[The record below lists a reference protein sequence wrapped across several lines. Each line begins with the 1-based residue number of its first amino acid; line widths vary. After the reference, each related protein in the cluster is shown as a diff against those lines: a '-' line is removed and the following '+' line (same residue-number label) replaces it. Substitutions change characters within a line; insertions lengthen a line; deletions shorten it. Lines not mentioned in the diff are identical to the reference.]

1 MAYLVK
7 IKVKK
12 NIFHNNTGKD
22 EFNTVMLN
30 LDNIVDIERINNR
43 IHFTLTSNKERIG
56 EWEDAEAAETFFDK
70 LYSDF

>member
-12 NIFHNNTGKD
+12 RKG
-22 EFNTVMLN
+22 ELNTVLLN

-43 IHFTLTSNKERIG
+43 IHFTLVGNKERIG
-56 EWEDAEAAETFFDK
+56 EWEDADDAENFFGE